1 VNFSSARLRVRE
13 VILKME
19 ARLGEE
25 VGNKTLFKVA
35 IEELLRIPTLCVEV
49 CALST
54 VVGGSRILAG
64 GEPELPRLCSDGS
77 LWLMMSEN
85 EAPMDVDAVGRS
97 CQGILRLSFGEVQSQ
112 SRSRRSWNGRTTFSS
127 PLVRWFVHL

>member
-35 IEELLRIPTLCVEV
+35 IEELLRIPALCVEV

-54 VVGGSRILAG
+54 VVGGRRILAG

-85 EAPMDVDAVGRS
+85 EAPMDVDAVWSELPGDP
-97 CQGILRLSFGEVQSQ
+97 
-112 SRSRRSWNGRTTFSS
+112 SS
-127 PLVRWFVHL
+127 VIW